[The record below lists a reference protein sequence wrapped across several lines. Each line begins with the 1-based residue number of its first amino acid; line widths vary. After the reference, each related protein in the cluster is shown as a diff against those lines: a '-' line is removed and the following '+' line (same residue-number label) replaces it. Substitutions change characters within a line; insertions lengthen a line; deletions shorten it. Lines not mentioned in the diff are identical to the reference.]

1 MFLATI
7 GKFFHANFELWLAS
21 GKFLPICH
29 FCVIRK
35 QQILTF
41 MYRLCWMIFYHI
53 NYLITFLKYFIFR
66 YIQKKHLI
74 ERKITVNEKSFYT
87 KIICKVKVIKNSD
100 FSQTDWKPKIQ
111 KSRRKDQMN
120 PKHFRQM
127 KFFCDHYFNLL
138 FLRFADLSLCK
149 DTHTFHYFCS
159 ACLYIWV
166 KMLLGFIL
174 IDFFQPFST
183 MLKVEFIKMS
193 ENRIRYSDFIVL
205 VFKKV
210 LFKLVHSTFK
220 IPEIILKILNLT
232 S

>member
-1 MFLATI
+1 MKSHSIRRLFAKSKLSKTVI
-7 GKFFHANFELWLAS
+7 FHKLTGNPKSKSQEGKTY
-21 GKFLPICH
+21 
-29 FCVIRK
+29 
-35 QQILTF
+35 IL
-41 MYRLCWMIFYHI
+41 
-53 NYLITFLKYFIFR
+53 
-66 YIQKKHLI
+66 
-74 ERKITVNEKSFYT
+74 
-87 KIICKVKVIKNSD
+87 
-100 FSQTDWKPKIQ
+100 
-111 KSRRKDQMN
+111 N